1 MRHEVNAMGKQCPI
15 PVVMTKKVIDNAAV
29 GDEIEILIDNET
41 AVNNLSRLANK
52 TGCTFV
58 SEKLED
64 KKYQVKMAVK
74 TEQTGGTLEEE
85 EFVCEAP
92 HKKVTV
98 AVISSNVM
106 GNGDDE
112 LGKILIKG
120 FIYAVTQLD
129 TLPKKMLFY
138 NGGAK
143 LTCDGSE
150 CLEDLKELKNRGV
163 KIFTCGTCLNY
174 YELSDKLAV
183 GEVTNMY
190 DIAEKM
196 AAASLIVSP

>member
-1 MRHEVNAMGKQCPI
+1 MKHEVNAMGKQCPI

-58 SEKLED
+58 SEKLGD

-120 FIYAVTQLD
+120 FIYALSQMETHPEKDGRRGRGNPDLRY
-129 TLPKKMLFY
+129 LPEALW
-138 NGGAK
+138 
-143 LTCDGSE
+143 TDGETDGWKSY
-150 CLEDLKELKNRGV
+150 RYV
-163 KIFTCGTCLNY
+163 
-174 YELSDKLAV
+174 
-183 GEVTNMY
+183 Y
-190 DIAEKM
+190 DCRAYDRCR
-196 AAASLIVSP
+196 

>member
-1 MRHEVNAMGKQCPI
+1 MRHEVDAMGKQCPI
-15 PVVMTKKVIDNAAV
+15 PVVMTKKVIDKAV
-29 GDEIEILIDNET
+29 IGDEIEILVDNET

-58 SEKLED
+58 SEKLGD

-120 FIYAVTQLD
+120 FIYALSQMETHPD
-129 TLPKKMLFY
+129 TILFY
-138 NGGAK
+138 NGGA
-143 LTCDGSE
+143 
-150 CLEDLKELKNRGV
+150 
-163 KIFTCGTCLNY
+163 
-174 YELSDKLAV
+174 
-183 GEVTNMY
+183 
-190 DIAEKM
+190 IA
-196 AAASLIVSP
+196 

>member
-1 MRHEVNAMGKQCPI
+1 M
-15 PVVMTKKVIDNAAV
+15 
-29 GDEIEILIDNET
+29 
-41 AVNNLSRLANK
+41 NNLSRLANK

-58 SEKLED
+58 SEKLGD
-64 KKYQVKMAVK
+64 KKYQVKMAVQ
-74 TEQTGGTLEEE
+74 TEQTGGTLEEA

-120 FIYAVTQLD
+120 FIYALSQMETHPD
-129 TLPKKMLFY
+129 TILFY

-143 LTCDGSE
+143 LTTEDSE
-150 CLEDLKELKNRGV
+150 SLEDLKKMEEEGV
-163 KIFTCGTCLNY
+163 EILRYLPEALWT
-174 YELSDKLAV
+174 D
-183 GEVTNMY
+183 GETDGWKSYRYVY
-190 DIAEKM
+190 DCRAYDRCR
-196 AAASLIVSP
+196 

>member
-1 MRHEVNAMGKQCPI
+1 MKHEVNAMGKQCPI

-58 SEKLED
+58 SEKLGD

-120 FIYAVTQLD
+120 FIYALSQMETHPD
-129 TLPKKMLFY
+129 TILFY

-143 LTCDGSE
+143 LTTEDSE
-150 CLEDLKELKNRGV
+150 SLEDLKKMEE
-163 KIFTCGTCLNY
+163 
-174 YELSDKLAV
+174 ELS
-183 GEVTNMY
+183 
-190 DIAEKM
+190 
-196 AAASLIVSP
+196 LIHI

>member
-1 MRHEVNAMGKQCPI
+1 MKHEVNVMGKQCPI

-58 SEKLED
+58 SEKLGD

-74 TEQTGGTLEEE
+74 TEQTGGTLEGE

-120 FIYAVTQLD
+120 FIYALSQMETHPD
-129 TLPKKMLFY
+129 TILFY

-143 LTCDGSE
+143 LTTEDSE
-150 CLEDLKELKNRGV
+150 SLEDLKKMEEETFAKIIMGKADISEFDTFVENWKNQGGDQILKEIND
-163 KIFTCGTCLNY
+163 
-174 YELSDKLAV
+174 ELSK
-183 GEVTNMY
+183 
-190 DIAEKM
+190 
-196 AAASLIVSP
+196 